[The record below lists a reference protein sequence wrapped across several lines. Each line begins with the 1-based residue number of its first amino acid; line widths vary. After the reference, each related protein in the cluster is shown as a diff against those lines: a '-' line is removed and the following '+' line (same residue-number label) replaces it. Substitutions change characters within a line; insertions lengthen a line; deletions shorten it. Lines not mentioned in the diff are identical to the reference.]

1 MQWYPFIWIPQDIW
15 EILLTGESDS
25 STLSRENQ
33 ELRDH
38 ISFFSSL
45 AFNLFFIFYVHRVQ
59 KVKVGME
66 KHIRQNVDRV
76 SSKRKKCMLS
86 STVQSK
92 HNRWHEEVCTSE
104 EKINQQRFFTN
115 DKNKSGG
122 KKGRVLFYSI
132 TLCLLWFRHITSTIL
147 CLSNCN
153 LVSMLLA
160 ILQDITFPG
169 STSKYT

>member
-38 ISFFSSL
+38 FSFFSSL
-45 AFNLFFIFYVHRVQ
+45 AFNLFFILYVHRVQ

-104 EKINQQRFFTN
+104 EK
-115 DKNKSGG
+115 NKPAKILYQWQEQIWG
-122 KKGRVLFYSI
+122 KKRTRFVLQHNFVL
-132 TLCLLWFRHITSTIL
+132 TLI
-147 CLSNCN
+147 
-153 LVSMLLA
+153 
-160 ILQDITFPG
+160 
-169 STSKYT
+169 